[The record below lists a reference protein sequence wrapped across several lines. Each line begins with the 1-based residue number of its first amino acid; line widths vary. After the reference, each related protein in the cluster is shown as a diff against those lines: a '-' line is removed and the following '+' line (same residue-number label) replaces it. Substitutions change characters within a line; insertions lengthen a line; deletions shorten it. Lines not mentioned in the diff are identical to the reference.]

1 MIGSAEDVHESVEKA
16 AQIKEEHQWDYV
28 VCLTDLPSISDNK
41 VVVSDFNS
49 DKHVAMLSLPSLGFI
64 DLKRKLVKTM
74 TSLIEQLYYNQP
86 KDKNAPHPF
95 VRVKAVEPDEDATS
109 KQRYINILFIISW
122 IQLIGGLTRANQ
134 PWKNIF
140 NFKKIISV
148 AFATGTYVSIFSMP
162 WELSVIYSPLR
173 LIILMVIAI
182 LGMAGWLF
190 YAHQLIEKKTAKS
203 QRVYRYIYNSTT
215 LVTLSLIT
223 LINYVILYLLLII
236 SITLFVPV
244 ELFNSWTSAQAQFT
258 FSNYMRLIWFVSSL
272 GLLAGAMGSTVEN
285 EEKIRRITYSYRQY
299 HRYKEAEQESRN
311 YDNNKQ
317 IENSVKK
324 QFPLS
329 KIDKETIYM
338 KETDSYHLRYLS
350 SSRSRGMFRLVSGMT
365 FANNP
370 LNMMAS
376 LSNTVA
382 IAFTT
387 GAFGLVF
394 TTMWQMA
401 YNFSMWRL
409 FGISIIAI
417 IGMLIWIMMSHDLWE
432 PVNKSN
438 HKHITWLYNLTTIMT
453 LIFAIIIYY
462 IILYLLFLI
471 AEIVLLPSGFL
482 GQQVGLKGP
491 AGIDLYLSIPWFA
504 ASISTVA
511 GAIGAGLL
519 NDELIK
525 ESTYGYR
532 QRVRYEEQR
541 R

>member
-1 MIGSAEDVHESVEKA
+1 MQTVGIIPSPGIAHQHAKNIIPNVKQLLSKRTKHNRWNFEIKVDLMIGSAEDVHESVEKA
-16 AQIKEEHQWDYV
+16 AQIKEAHQWDYV

-86 KDKNAPHPF
+86 KNKNAPHPF

-299 HRYKEAEQESRN
+299 HRYKKAEQEQKEQETSRDVSQQN
-311 YDNNKQ
+311 VEQQTSSKDGNNEQ
-317 IENSVKK
+317 YEGKK
-324 QFPLS
+324 QG
-329 KIDKETIYM
+329 
-338 KETDSYHLRYLS
+338 HR
-350 SSRSRGMFRLVSGMT
+350 
-365 FANNP
+365 
-370 LNMMAS
+370 
-376 LSNTVA
+376 
-382 IAFTT
+382 
-387 GAFGLVF
+387 
-394 TTMWQMA
+394 
-401 YNFSMWRL
+401 
-409 FGISIIAI
+409 
-417 IGMLIWIMMSHDLWE
+417 
-432 PVNKSN
+432 
-438 HKHITWLYNLTTIMT
+438 
-453 LIFAIIIYY
+453 
-462 IILYLLFLI
+462 
-471 AEIVLLPSGFL
+471 
-482 GQQVGLKGP
+482 
-491 AGIDLYLSIPWFA
+491 
-504 ASISTVA
+504 
-511 GAIGAGLL
+511 
-519 NDELIK
+519 
-525 ESTYGYR
+525 
-532 QRVRYEEQR
+532 EEDDA
-541 R
+541 

>member
-244 ELFNSWTSAQAQFT
+244 ELFNSWTSAQSQFT

-299 HRYKEAEQESRN
+299 HRYKEAEQEQKNKKLLVMYHNKMS
-311 YDNNKQ
+311 NNKLQ
-317 IENSVKK
+317 VKMKIMNNMKVKNKDIERRMTHDK
-324 QFPLS
+324 S
-329 KIDKETIYM
+329 K
-338 KETDSYHLRYLS
+338 
-350 SSRSRGMFRLVSGMT
+350 
-365 FANNP
+365 
-370 LNMMAS
+370 
-376 LSNTVA
+376 TV
-382 IAFTT
+382 
-387 GAFGLVF
+387 GLVVAPGV
-394 TTMWQMA
+394 TE
-401 YNFSMWRL
+401 RL
-409 FGISIIAI
+409 AENLIQEMPK
-417 IGMLIWIMMSHDLWE
+417 MLSTHYDHQQEWI
-432 PVNKSN
+432 
-438 HKHITWLYNLTTIMT
+438 
-453 LIFAIIIYY
+453 LI
-462 IILYLLFLI
+462 
-471 AEIVLLPSGFL
+471 
-482 GQQVGLKGP
+482 
-491 AGIDLYLSIPWFA
+491 
-504 ASISTVA
+504 
-511 GAIGAGLL
+511 
-519 NDELIK
+519 
-525 ESTYGYR
+525 
-532 QRVRYEEQR
+532 
-541 R
+541 

>member
-1 MIGSAEDVHESVEKA
+1 M
-16 AQIKEEHQWDYV
+16 
-28 VCLTDLPSISDNK
+28 
-41 VVVSDFNS
+41 
-49 DKHVAMLSLPSLGFI
+49 
-64 DLKRKLVKTM
+64 
-74 TSLIEQLYYNQP
+74 
-86 KDKNAPHPF
+86 
-95 VRVKAVEPDEDATS
+95 KAVEPDEDATS

-299 HRYKEAEQESRN
+299 HRYK
-311 YDNNKQ
+311 K
-317 IENSVKK
+317 
-324 QFPLS
+324 LS
-329 KIDKETIYM
+329 KNKRT
-338 KETDSYHLRYLS
+338 R
-350 SSRSRGMFRLVSGMT
+350 
-365 FANNP
+365 
-370 LNMMAS
+370 
-376 LSNTVA
+376 
-382 IAFTT
+382 
-387 GAFGLVF
+387 
-394 TTMWQMA
+394 
-401 YNFSMWRL
+401 NFS
-409 FGISIIAI
+409 
-417 IGMLIWIMMSHDLWE
+417 
-432 PVNKSN
+432 
-438 HKHITWLYNLTTIMT
+438 
-453 LIFAIIIYY
+453 
-462 IILYLLFLI
+462 
-471 AEIVLLPSGFL
+471 
-482 GQQVGLKGP
+482 
-491 AGIDLYLSIPWFA
+491 
-504 ASISTVA
+504 
-511 GAIGAGLL
+511 
-519 NDELIK
+519 
-525 ESTYGYR
+525 
-532 QRVRYEEQR
+532 
-541 R
+541 

>member
-1 MIGSAEDVHESVEKA
+1 MNKVDLKLERRDNDDANSRNYTFTRYSASTCKNIITNVKQLLSKRTKHNRWNFEIKVDLMIGSAEDVHESVEKA
-16 AQIKEEHQWDYV
+16 AQIKEAHQWDYV

-86 KDKNAPHPF
+86 KNKNAPHPF
-95 VRVKAVEPDEDATS
+95 VRVKAVEPDEDSTS

-299 HRYKEAEQESRN
+299 HRYKKLSKN
-311 YDNNKQ
+311 KKNKKLLMMYHNKMSNNKLQ
-317 IENSVKK
+317 VKME
-324 QFPLS
+324 
-329 KIDKETIYM
+329 IMNNM
-338 KETDSYHLRYLS
+338 KVKTR
-350 SSRSRGMFRLVSGMT
+350 T
-365 FANNP
+365 
-370 LNMMAS
+370 
-376 LSNTVA
+376 
-382 IAFTT
+382 
-387 GAFGLVF
+387 
-394 TTMWQMA
+394 
-401 YNFSMWRL
+401 
-409 FGISIIAI
+409 
-417 IGMLIWIMMSHDLWE
+417 
-432 PVNKSN
+432 
-438 HKHITWLYNLTTIMT
+438 
-453 LIFAIIIYY
+453 
-462 IILYLLFLI
+462 
-471 AEIVLLPSGFL
+471 
-482 GQQVGLKGP
+482 
-491 AGIDLYLSIPWFA
+491 
-504 ASISTVA
+504 
-511 GAIGAGLL
+511 
-519 NDELIK
+519 
-525 ESTYGYR
+525 
-532 QRVRYEEQR
+532 
-541 R
+541 

>member
-1 MIGSAEDVHESVEKA
+1 MLTVGIIPSPGIAHQHVKKIIPNVKQLLSKRTKHSQWNFDIKVDLMIGSAEDVHESVEKA

-162 WELSVIYSPLR
+162 WELSVIYSPFR

-244 ELFNSWTSAQAQFT
+244 ELFNSWTSAQSQFT

-299 HRYKEAEQESRN
+299 HRYKEAEQEQKEQETSRDVSQQN
-311 YDNNKQ
+311 VEQQTSSKDENNEQ
-317 IENSVKK
+317 YEGKK
-324 QFPLS
+324 QG
-329 KIDKETIYM
+329 
-338 KETDSYHLRYLS
+338 HR
-350 SSRSRGMFRLVSGMT
+350 
-365 FANNP
+365 
-370 LNMMAS
+370 
-376 LSNTVA
+376 
-382 IAFTT
+382 
-387 GAFGLVF
+387 
-394 TTMWQMA
+394 
-401 YNFSMWRL
+401 
-409 FGISIIAI
+409 
-417 IGMLIWIMMSHDLWE
+417 
-432 PVNKSN
+432 
-438 HKHITWLYNLTTIMT
+438 
-453 LIFAIIIYY
+453 
-462 IILYLLFLI
+462 
-471 AEIVLLPSGFL
+471 
-482 GQQVGLKGP
+482 
-491 AGIDLYLSIPWFA
+491 
-504 ASISTVA
+504 
-511 GAIGAGLL
+511 
-519 NDELIK
+519 
-525 ESTYGYR
+525 
-532 QRVRYEEQR
+532 EEDDA
-541 R
+541 